1 MTSRRFGY
9 PRIPPHAIRHG
20 GLTLGHTVVIGG
32 GICGLAAGLTLAEKG
47 QQVTVLE
54 AQDYLG
60 GLATTL
66 RGKTGA
72 GYDFGPHAYHARN
85 QRVLN
90 MFKEIAYDGFPARA
104 KNVRIKFRGNYYKYP
119 LEALDIARSMSPLL
133 AARAF
138 WDYSI
143 EAVHKKLR
151 PKPLVSAEDWV
162 VQAMG
167 RTLYGLFFGPY
178 TTKVW
183 GMPPSEMAASFA
195 QHRIPHI
202 SLAKVVMS
210 SLRKGRSKITGTEHR
225 YAPLVIELYYPPK
238 GAGLIS
244 DRMAARIR
252 KADPRN
258 EARTNTLVTRIETQG
273 DRVVA
278 VWCRRVPSTKKD
290 GQLVQLASGTEN
302 DGNPYHGVSTPEERI
317 ACDSVVNTAPLPAL
331 IELLGDAASPEA
343 KKAASVLRFRALT
356 IVGLL
361 IKKKQ
366 ALPAQSI
373 YFTNKTFNRL
383 SETRNYGG
391 SDVSGPEETV
401 LLCDITCNVGDE
413 IWTASAEELGR
424 RCARE
429 LAEEGFIKESDLAES
444 VVLRSTFGY
453 PVYVVGYEAAI
464 DTLMKELMR
473 FPNLVTGGRQG
484 LYKYVDMDIASE
496 MGIAMGEFL
505 LGATDKKTAI
515 GAIPYEDRTFA

>member
-1 MTSRRFGY
+1 
-9 PRIPPHAIRHG
+9 
-20 GLTLGHTVVIGG
+20 VVIGG
-32 GICGLAAGLTLAEKG
+32 GICGLAAGLTLAEHG

-60 GLATTL
+60 GLASTL
-66 RGKTGA
+66 RGTTGA

-104 KNVRIKFRGNYYKYP
+104 KNVRIKFRGKYYKYP
-119 LEALDIARSMSPLL
+119 LEALDIARSMSPFL
-133 AARAF
+133 AARALF
-138 WDYSI
+138 DYSL
-143 EAVHKKLR
+143 EAIRKKVR

-183 GMPPSEMAASFA
+183 GMPPSQMAASFA

-202 SLAKVVMS
+202 SLAKVIVS
-210 SLRKGRSKITGTEHR
+210 SMRKGRAKITGSEHR

-244 DRMAARIR
+244 DRMAERIK

-258 EARTNTLVTRIETQG
+258 ETRTNTLVTRIETQG

-290 GQLVQLASGTEN
+290 GQLVHLASGTEN
-302 DGNPYHGVSTPEERI
+302 DGNPYHGVASQEERI
-317 ACDSVVNTAPLPAL
+317 ACDSIVNTAPLPAL
-331 IELLGDAASPEA
+331 IDLLGDAVSAEG
-343 KKAASVLRFRALT
+343 KRAAQLLRFRALT
-356 IVGLL
+356 IVGLR
-361 IKKKQ
+361 IKRPQ

-391 SDVSGPEETV
+391 SDICAPDETI
-401 LLCDITCNVGDE
+401 LLCDITCDVGDE

-424 RCARE
+424 RCAKE
-429 LAEEGFIKESDLAES
+429 LAEEGFIKESELAES

-464 DTLMKELMR
+464 DALMKELMR

-496 MGIAMGEFL
+496 MGISMGEFL
-505 LGATDKKTAI
+505 ISGRDKKSAI

>member
-1 MTSRRFGY
+1 MT
-9 PRIPPHAIRHG
+9 
-20 GLTLGHTVVIGG
+20 L
-32 GICGLAAGLTLAEKG
+32 
-47 QQVTVLE
+47 LE
-54 AQDYLG
+54 AQDFLG

-66 RGKTGA
+66 RGETGA

-85 QRVLN
+85 QRVLDL
-90 MFKEIAYDGFPARA
+90 FKEIAHDGFPARA
-104 KNVRIKFRGNYYKYP
+104 KNVRIKFRGKYYKYP
-119 LEALDIARSMSPLL
+119 LEALDIARSMSPVL

-138 WDYSI
+138 FDYTVES
-143 EAVHKKLR
+143 VRRKVR
-151 PKPLVSAEDWV
+151 PRQLVSAEDWV

-183 GMPPSEMAASFA
+183 GIPPSRLAASFA

-202 SLAKVVMS
+202 SLAKVVVS
-210 SLRKGRSKITGTEHR
+210 SLRKGRAKITGSEHR

-244 DRMAARIR
+244 DRMAERIR

-258 EARTNTLVTRIETQG
+258 ETRTNTLVTRLEVQG
-273 DRVVA
+273 DRIVA
-278 VWCRRVPSTKKD
+278 VWCRRVPPTRRD
-290 GQLVQLASGTEN
+290 GQLVQLSSGTE
-302 DGNPYHGVSTPEERI
+302 DAGNAYAGVTTPEERI
-317 ACDSVVNTAPLPAL
+317 ACDSVANTIPLPAL
-331 IELLGDAASPEA
+331 IDLLGDAASPEA
-343 KKAASVLRFRALT
+343 RAAADVLRFRAIT
-356 IVGLL
+356 IVGLRV
-361 IKKKQ
+361 KRPK

-391 SDVSGPEETV
+391 SDICAPDETI
-401 LLCDITCNVGDE
+401 LLCDITCDVGDE
-413 IWTASAEELGR
+413 IWNASAAELGR

-429 LAEEGFIKESDLAES
+429 LAEEGFMKESELAES

-453 PVYVVGYEAAI
+453 PVYMVGYEQAV

-473 FPNLVTGGRQG
+473 FENLVTGGRQG

-496 MGIAMGEFL
+496 MGISMAEHL
-505 LGATDKKTAI
+505 LSGRSKREAI
-515 GAIPYEDRTFA
+515 GPVPYEDRTFA

>member
-1 MTSRRFGY
+1 MT
-9 PRIPPHAIRHG
+9 
-20 GLTLGHTVVIGG
+20 HTVVLGAG
-32 GICGLAAGLTLAEKG
+32 MCGLACGLTLAERG
-47 QQVTVLE
+47 ERVTVLE
-54 AQDYLG
+54 AQEFLG

-66 RGKTGA
+66 RDTSGA

-85 QRVLN
+85 QRVLDL
-90 MFKEIAYDGFPARA
+90 FKEIAHDGFPARA

-119 LEALDIARSMSPLL
+119 LEALDIARSMSPFL

-138 WDYSI
+138 FDYTM
-143 EAVHKKLR
+143 EAVRRKIR
-151 PKPLVSAEDWV
+151 PRPVVSAEDWV

-183 GMPPSEMAASFA
+183 GMPPSRMAASFA

-202 SLAKVVMS
+202 SLMKVITS
-210 SLRKGRSKITGTEHR
+210 SLRKGRAKMSGTEHR

-244 DRMAARIR
+244 QRMAARIR
-252 KADPRN
+252 SADPRN
-258 EARTNTLVTRIETQG
+258 EVCTRTLVTGLDVDG

-278 VWCRRVPSTKKD
+278 VRYRDVPATASD
-290 GQLVQLASGTEN
+290 GQLAMLSAGPDEAGS
-302 DGNPYHGVSTPEERI
+302 PYRGAAGPERRI
-317 ACDSVVNTAPLPAL
+317 ACDRVANSVPLPVL
-331 IELLGDAASPEA
+331 VELLGDAVSDDA
-343 KKAASVLRFRALT
+343 KAAAKVLRFRAIT
-356 IVGLL
+356 IVGLR
-361 IKKKQ
+361 IKRPV

-391 SDVSGPEETV
+391 SEVCGPDETI
-401 LLCDITCNVGDE
+401 LLCDITCAAGDA
-413 IWTASAEELGR
+413 IWNASAEELGR
-424 RCARE
+424 RCAKE
-429 LAEEGFIKESDLAES
+429 LAEEGFIREEELAES

-453 PVYVVGYEAAI
+453 PVYVVGYEKAI

-473 FPNLVTGGRQG
+473 FENLVTGGRQG

-496 MGIAMGEFL
+496 MGIAMAEHL
-505 LGATDKKTAI
+505 LSGRSKRDAI
-515 GAIPYEDRTFA
+515 GAVPYEDRVFA